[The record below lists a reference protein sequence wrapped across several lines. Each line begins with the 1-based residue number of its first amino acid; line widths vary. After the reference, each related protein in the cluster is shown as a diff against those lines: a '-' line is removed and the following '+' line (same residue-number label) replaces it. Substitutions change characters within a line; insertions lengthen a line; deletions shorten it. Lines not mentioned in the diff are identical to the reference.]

1 MKCSL
6 AQDKS
11 PCLLGKEGAAR
22 AGGNNS
28 QKITNRW
35 ELEHTGPREREKL
48 QGAENWEVE
57 EREERWER

>member
-1 MKCSL
+1 MIESGGSVKCSL

-11 PCLLGKEGAAR
+11 PCLSGKEGAAR
-22 AGGNNS
+22 AGGNLS
-28 QKITNRW
+28 T
-35 ELEHTGPREREKL
+35 LGPREREKL